1 MRRNLV
7 LTLLIGLTAAA
18 GGQSTAAT
26 QQGWQIS
33 GLPALNFNADEGFGY
48 GVIAQAYNY
57 GRGGLTPYQYMIQP
71 LVFLTTKGR
80 RDVSVFFDAPHLLP
94 SDWRLGAYLGREQ
107 QLATPYYGVGN
118 DAPYSAANEAPPNP
132 YFYRYGREG
141 VRFSTDLQ
149 HSLVG
154 ALRVLG
160 GVGTRST
167 TIDDMPFDS
176 GTTLLRTQLGG
187 APIPSTRATYV
198 RAGLV
203 YDTRDRESG
212 PTKGQWTELLV
223 QRGMNSLG
231 GDYSFTRITATA
243 RAYFSL
249 TPRLVFAE
257 RVMAQNLSSADA
269 PFYELPTV
277 QGSFKDDEAVG
288 GAGSVRGWPKNRFI
302 GKGMAFANQELRWR
316 VADFNIGGRSSALVL
331 NGFAD
336 AGRVWTTGLSTK
348 DLLSDLHVGYGGGM
362 RLRYG
367 QDFVVGVDV
376 GHSPES
382 TAAIYIG
389 LGYPF

>member
-1 MRRNLV
+1 
-7 LTLLIGLTAAA
+7 
-18 GGQSTAAT
+18 
-26 QQGWQIS
+26 
-33 GLPALNFNADEGFGY
+33 
-48 GVIAQAYNY
+48 
-57 GRGGLTPYQYMIQP
+57 
-71 LVFLTTKGR
+71 
-80 RDVSVFFDAPHLLP
+80 
-94 SDWRLGAYLGREQ
+94 
-107 QLATPYYGVGN
+107 
-118 DAPYSAANEAPPNP
+118 
-132 YFYRYGREG
+132 
-141 VRFSTDLQ
+141 
-149 HSLVG
+149 
-154 ALRVLG
+154 
-160 GVGTRST
+160 
-167 TIDDMPFDS
+167 
-176 GTTLLRTQLGG
+176 
-187 APIPSTRATYV
+187 
-198 RAGLV
+198 
-203 YDTRDRESG
+203 
-212 PTKGQWTELLV
+212 
-223 QRGMNSLG
+223 MNSLG